1 MKNSKKKVKKM
12 GKLCFKKMRKEEE
25 NQKKKIKKWTKK

>member
-1 MKNSKKKVKKM
+1 MKNSKKVKKM
-12 GKLCFKKMRKEEE
+12 GKLCFKKKRKEEE